1 MLNRWNFLKTGFYE
15 GINPWLSSALTETA
29 RAASR
34 TKNTYLSAPYRRI
47 APRRGSKRAIKAVS
61 HSIIVA
67 IYHMLNNKTAY
78 HDLGVHYFDN
88 RDRQLVVRRSVRR
101 IERLGYKV
109 SLSAA

>member
-1 MLNRWNFLKTGFYE
+1 
-15 GINPWLSSALTETA
+15 
-29 RAASR
+29 
-34 TKNTYLSAPYRRI
+34 
-47 APRRGSKRAIKAVS
+47 
-61 HSIIVA
+61 
-67 IYHMLNNKTAY
+67 MLNNKTAY